1 MEKASNAHPGRV
13 VMKPVCLS
21 STEPFFATS
30 RSLECDS
37 AGFTTGDRQTFVE
50 GRDIY
55 VAAG

>member
-1 MEKASNAHPGRV
+1 MRTAGRV
-13 VMKPVCLS
+13 VMKPACLPS
-21 STEPFFATS
+21 AEPFFATS

-37 AGFTTGDRQTFVE
+37 AGFTTGNRHTFVE